1 MFFMIVKLGN
11 SHDVLDGPDLDVVH
25 LHGRLLPIVL
35 LGVPGRIPGTLRV
48 PEIKR
53 SLIII

>member
-1 MFFMIVKLGN
+1 MFLKSGI

-25 LHGRLLPIVL
+25 LHGRLLPIIL

-48 PEIKR
+48 PEIQR